1 MDEDISGGA
10 SHGGQP
16 DDVQYLCHVVKTI
29 RGRETSTRAK
39 LESQGWE
46 FVSQS
51 QGRLRTEMTFRR
63 VKPRSL
69 GAFLQKGWAA
79 FRGLTP
85 KTQRIL
91 LAAIG
96 TLVLVLVVVGVVAA
110 QGGGSAAPTAAP
122 PAAPAEPSA
131 TTPGP
136 PTVGP
141 SEDPTTGPT
150 ETPTA
155 EPSKKPSRTPS
166 VEPSKTDDVLTAKN
180 SKDLAAVL
188 AVSDNCADK
197 VLEFA
202 DTYQGRTIAFDGS
215 ISAMGNHGSYATRY
229 DILVSPGNKG
239 SESTRGPSFQF
250 RDVNVSDLNLTG
262 EVPDAVGIDDKLRVV
277 AEVGEFV
284 SDQCL
289 LLLEPVSTRVR

>member
-1 MDEDISGGA
+1 MDEDISGRA
-10 SHGGQP
+10 PHGGQP
-16 DDVQYLCHVVKTI
+16 DDPQYLSRVVKTI
-29 RGRETSTRAK
+29 RGREASTRAK

-51 QGRLRTEMTFRR
+51 QGLLRTEMTFRR

-69 GAFLQKGWAA
+69 GAYLRQGWAA

-91 LAAIG
+91 MASIG

-110 QGGGSAAPTAAP
+110 QGGGSAATTAAP

-131 TTPGP
+131 TTPEP
-136 PTVGP
+136 PTAGP

-150 ETPTA
+150 ETPPA
-155 EPSKKPSRTPS
+155 EPSAKLSRAPSP
-166 VEPSKTDDVLTAKN
+166 EPSKTDDVLTAKN

-188 AVSDNCADK
+188 AVSDGCADK

-202 DTYQGRTIAFDGS
+202 DTYQGQTISFDGS
-215 ISAMGNHGSYATRY
+215 ISAFANHGSYATRF
-229 DILVSPGNKG
+229 DISVSPGNKG

-250 RDVNVSDLNLTG
+250 RDVSVSDLNLTG
-262 EVPDAVGIDDKLRVV
+262 DVPAAVSVDDKLRVV

-289 LLLEPVSTRVR
+289 LLLEPVSTQVR